1 MPGRVAVI
9 AAVAAILLGCAGGA
23 PFAQRITHQSV
34 KVSYSPLQFSA
45 FAAAGPLVEIR
56 GSPPGGATPEQV
68 MEALRLP
75 ARWPQTP
82 FRLVA
87 PDEAARS
94 QRIVLVFGLPGGM
107 GANLLCQGRVA
118 PVMTDTLTVGAAF
131 CTGRRDAT
139 GAKLTDARP
148 LGPDDPEFAVAMT
161 RLFAELAP
169 LRDPAWDDDD
179 REMWV
184 ID

>member
-1 MPGRVAVI
+1 MPSRIAAIIAAAVI
-9 AAVAAILLGCAGGA
+9 LSGCAGGG
-23 PFAQRITHQSV
+23 PFAQRVTHQSV

-56 GSPPGGATPEQV
+56 GAPPGGATPEQV
-68 MEALRLP
+68 VEALRLP

-82 FRLVA
+82 FRLIA
-87 PDEAARS
+87 PGEAARS
-94 QRIVLVFGLPGGM
+94 QRIVLVFGLPGGL
-107 GANLLCQGRVA
+107 GANLLCQGQVA
-118 PVMTDTLTVGAAF
+118 PVMTEALTVGAAF

-148 LGPDDPEFAVAMT
+148 LGPDDSEFAVAMT

-169 LRDPAWDDDD
+169 SRDPAWDDDD
-179 REMWV
+179 REMWM